1 MNVNVRLMDENDID
15 EVVDISNLSFSS
27 PWHRSSY
34 EQELSNSLARYFV
47 ATLDGKIVG
56 FVGTWIIVDESH
68 ITNVAVHPD
77 YRGLKIGSKLI
88 EALIDYCDNQKCIA
102 YTLEVRAGNKSAISL
117 YEKFGFKVDG
127 IRKEYYQDN
136 KEDALLMWRRIQE

>member
-1 MNVNVRLMDENDID
+1 MNVNVSLMDENDID
-15 EVVDISNLSFSS
+15 DVLEISNLSFSS

-47 ATLDGKIVG
+47 AKIDDKVIG

-77 YRGLKIGSKLI
+77 YRGHGIASKLI
-88 EALIDYCDNQKCIA
+88 ESLIDYCDEQKCTA
-102 YTLEVRAGNKSAISL
+102 YTLEVRAGNKAAISL
-117 YEKFGFKVDG
+117 YEKYGFKVDG

-136 KEDALLMWRRIQE
+136 KEDALLMWRRING